1 MKRRLTV
8 VENADDC
15 LIDATE
21 LYAEVDWSIEALGKQ
36 IRLVDTCLHRRCI
49 MRGKGQY
56 LDIVDCNTAAQHN
69 FGLAVM
75 GQPKFKL
82 FVGNKCGHVQ
92 VFCRLNGPSM
102 SAWPQ

>member
-36 IRLVDTCLHRRCI
+36 IRLVDTCLHGRRCI
-49 MRGKGQY
+49 MELHDTAGKVLCIQ
-56 LDIVDCNTAAQHN
+56 L
-69 FGLAVM
+69 
-75 GQPKFKL
+75 
-82 FVGNKCGHVQ
+82 
-92 VFCRLNGPSM
+92 
-102 SAWPQ
+102 